1 MVEPELT
8 MASHGWRKPVAG
20 LTERTLLSDCWIF
33 HVKATGSLVQFFMVY
48 IRVEE
53 VPT

>member
-1 MVEPELT
+1 M
-8 MASHGWRKPVAG
+8 AG
-20 LTERTLLSDCWIF
+20 LTESTLLSDCWIF
-33 HVKATGSLVQFFMVY
+33 HVKAMGSLVQFFMVY